1 MYIIKKDLF
10 IQDYDNEHT
19 MTEFF
24 KVVTSYIQV
33 RLLILSIIHINF
45 DVSYSWFKLVNK
57 SSKFIYLFGFQL
69 LLHDVYTSGNTS
81 LRQFLHNTYAVAWIA
96 NYVE

>member
-45 DVSYSWFKLVNK
+45 DVSYS
-57 SSKFIYLFGFQL
+57 
-69 LLHDVYTSGNTS
+69 
-81 LRQFLHNTYAVAWIA
+81 
-96 NYVE
+96 